1 MATRAERNLKNFARG
16 SGTYHDHRLEI
27 VRNLLEAETARA
39 EPLSDF
45 LRTRLFKLQK
55 GWALFSFAPKDWQL
69 CERLLDCRTLPV
81 EIGLLDLVA
90 EYVLANLDSVNR
102 LYDLSAR
109 ISDRLLR
116 EEQED
121 LAPDSDVLSQID
133 GQSLFGIRTECAA
146 LHSSTDAMI
155 EKLSERLTTGWARAR
170 LINPLVYHVS
180 GNPPATLLDNF
191 LSYIVTGKEHD
202 AEKLALKLLLSDEA
216 ARDASLA
223 FKIYVGLMGHPF
235 DALEF
240 VLDHVEYEVAKGCGL
255 ADHLASFVRA
265 VATALPKSRAAAMS
279 AALSGV
285 PFLDGTRPEGLTGR
299 FGLSTEE
306 CARYAGFFS
315 LEPLPAEIQPGAER
329 PFSILINM
337 RLAPYPDP
345 LQFQIITALA
355 AVWHFTDAGRL
366 VRPMLR
372 SIYMVDRASRDLEAR
387 DVFRLLYLLGFANPF
402 VASAPSAMFL
412 LRALA
417 DGSGQLDVSSE
428 AIEASTDAAIQKR
441 SPFEDRLWI
450 NDLQWK
456 LRRLE
461 EEGRVQDWLE
471 MVRSQTKLR
480 PSYLTGVNWHWVED
494 VIAAQRLKPFRSF
507 EGAYLFVHME
517 LEASSDPQ
525 RLRLTLD
532 PLMRGLT
539 FKESVDKI
547 MDEFGVASQAIVR
560 RYFTTSNL
568 LASGFASNYVAALD
582 QRVRALEAC
591 IKRFDFGPLLPEEV
605 YDSEVRAL
613 TAELLLTDVNAGKFE
628 VPWDTFR
635 NDAADIHLEL
645 YRAVSSLR
653 SRFDE
658 EGPLTAIIDTP
669 IAFPNGRTQLF
680 RVRNR
685 DQPLFGLIMALIS
698 GFMQHPAF
706 GLEVILSGRFRHNNL
721 IQEVWA
727 AIADV
732 SAAQIPSVTQH
743 SQARLIEGYR
753 AAAEEYIDEWCFA
766 RMQTKRSTKPQG
778 LFDLVPDA
786 RDVEVLLSTARDASG
801 MLGVIDVVTDW
812 IKAKLR
818 FQVAHARDAFGQE
831 ASASLAERFAQVRDQ
846 QLDAGVGREQDIQ
859 KVHAAVT
866 DAVLRRIEH
875 LQTWFDGVDS
885 VNGKPIS
892 LADLSLATE
901 TLFENMIPGR
911 TLKVRLDQSAV
922 NVRYDPA
929 QVKIAFDLLRE
940 VYFNALR
947 KGRGPVVDLQVQS
960 LGDADNT
967 YSFKNETD
975 ECSDAEIGEHE
986 VAGHRYL
993 GPNEAVRREGNS
1005 GRAKIAASSAT
1016 LLGRDTK
1023 IRWKREGNSY
1033 ELLVH
1038 MAGTS
1043 ETSR

>member
-1 MATRAERNLKNFARG
+1 MSTRAERNLKNFARG

-27 VRNLLEAETARA
+27 VRDLLESDAAPS
-39 EPLSDF
+39 EPLSPF
-45 LRTRLFKLQK
+45 LRNRLFKLQK
-55 GWALFSFAPKDWQL
+55 GWALFSFVPKDWQL
-69 CERLLDCRTLPV
+69 CERLLGCRNREV

-90 EYVLANLDSVNR
+90 EYVLANLESVIE
-102 LYDLSAR
+102 LYDLNAR

-116 EEQED
+116 RDQVD
-121 LAPDSDVLSQID
+121 LAPASDVLSPID
-133 GQSLFGIRTECAA
+133 SQSLFGIRTECAA

-155 EKLSERLTTGWARAR
+155 EKLGQRLTTGWARAR

-202 AEKLALKLLLSDEA
+202 AEKLALKLMLSDEA

-240 VLDHVEYEVAKGCGL
+240 VLDHIECEIASGRQL
-255 ADHLASFVRA
+255 ADHLAAFVRA
-265 VATALPKSRAAAMS
+265 VAAALPKSRAGAIAAV
-279 AALSGV
+279 LNEL
-285 PFLDGTRPEGLTGR
+285 PFLASAHVKVLGER
-299 FGLSTEE
+299 FDLSDDER
-306 CARYAGFFS
+306 ARYAAFFE
-315 LEPLPAEIQPGAER
+315 LEPLPAEFEPGAER
-329 PFSILINM
+329 PFSILTNM

-345 LQFQIITALA
+345 LQFQIVTAFA

-366 VRPMLR
+366 VRAMLR
-372 SIYMVDRASRDLEAR
+372 SIYMIDRASRDLEAR

-402 VASAPSAMFL
+402 IASAPSAMFL

-417 DGSGQLDVSSE
+417 DQSGPIE
-428 AIEASTDAAIQKR
+428 ETAEFIEATTETAIRSR
-441 SPFEDRLWI
+441 SPFADRLWI

-461 EEGRVQDWLE
+461 EEGRVQEWLE

-480 PSYLTGVNWHWVED
+480 PSYLTGVNWHWVEE

-517 LEASSDPQ
+517 MEANSDPQ
-525 RLRLTLD
+525 RLRLTLE
-532 PLMRGLT
+532 PLMRGLS

-547 MDEFGVASQAIVR
+547 IEEFGIASQAIVR

-582 QRVRALEAC
+582 QRVRALESC
-591 IKRFDFGPLLPEEV
+591 IKKFDFGPLLSEEV

-635 NDAADIHLEL
+635 SDAADSHQDL

-653 SRFDE
+653 SRFEE

-669 IAFPNGRTQLF
+669 IAFPNGRTQTF

-685 DQPLFGLIMALIS
+685 DQPLFGLIAALIS

-732 SAAQIPSVTQH
+732 SAAQIPSVTQT
-743 SQARLIEGYR
+743 SQSRLLEDYR
-753 AAAEEYIDEWCFA
+753 TAAEQYIDEWCFS
-766 RMQTKRSTKPQG
+766 RMQTRRSGKPQG
-778 LFDLVPDA
+778 LFDLIPDPREA
-786 RDVEVLLSTARDASG
+786 EALLAKARDASG
-801 MLGVIDVVTDW
+801 MLDAIDVVTDW

-818 FQVAHARDAFGQE
+818 VQVADAREAFGE
-831 ASASLAERFAQVRDQ
+831 EVSTSLADRFAEVRDQ
-846 QLDAGVGREQDIQ
+846 QLNAGAGREQDVQ
-859 KVHAAVT
+859 KVHVAVT

-875 LQTWFDGVDS
+875 LQTWFDGVDT
-885 VNGKPIS
+885 VNSKPIS

-911 TLKVRLDQSAV
+911 ALRVTLDASAAD
-922 NVRYDPA
+922 VRYDPP

-947 KGRGPVVDLQVQS
+947 KGRGPIVDLQVRG
-960 LGDADNT
+960 LGDAENT
-967 YSFKNETD
+967 YSFKNEIE
-975 ECSDAEIGEHE
+975 ECSTLEIGEHE

-1016 LLGRDTK
+1016 LLGRDTT
-1023 IRWKREGNSY
+1023 IRWKRESLSY

-1038 MAGTS
+1038 MAGRK
-1043 ETSR
+1043 EACR